1 MILYRYIIR
10 EHIFPFLVSLSV
22 IVFLFVMQQAVVL
35 LDKIISKGIDPLVV
49 LEVFL
54 IQLGWIIA
62 LAVPMAILTSTL
74 ITFGR
79 MAGDNEITSI
89 KASGQSLLS
98 LLVPVLSASTVLA
111 VLLVYF
117 NNEILPDANHRTANL
132 LSDISRTRPAAF
144 IEPGVLIRDF
154 TGYTIYT
161 EEVNPV
167 SGEMNGIKIYSDS
180 PDQDPS
186 ITVADSGTIRM
197 TPDQQY
203 LELTLFDGE
212 THSVSRNNKEEY
224 FTGKFEKQII
234 CIKNVESGLQRTSSD
249 YRSDREKSTSE
260 MLVDIRNLEESND
273 KIITD
278 FNRTIDS
285 LKEYIQHLD
294 SASKNPDHIDSNS
307 IDSLTLA
314 SWMAGMDTS
323 AKVNNVNIR
332 RKGDY
337 LEQILRRIR
346 SNDMMINQ
354 YLVEVHKKYSI
365 PFACIIFVLI
375 GAPLGIMARKG
386 GYAVGASY
394 SIFFFIVNWAFLI
407 AGESLADKMIISPV
421 VAMWSGNVLIGLCGI
436 VLIIMMLR
444 ETTIRF
450 DSIISLW
457 RNTVN
462 KEKSIVKKMSG
473 SFLFKIPRIIF
484 WTPRWI
490 SRLFIGRL
498 PTYLIGIFLGF
509 SAGLMIAIIVIFI
522 VIDYVSNLKKFQ
534 GVLFSDVML
543 YYWYYLPWIIQIMIP
558 IVLLLASMFSLG
570 RLAKNSELIAM
581 KASGINI
588 RQLTFPLL
596 FLGLFL
602 AVGAFY
608 GGEWILPNANQLRND
623 LSQSMKNQVRPDRN
637 KNSVREFRRDFY
649 YFGNPQTLYFFKEF
663 STAPENFRNINR
675 DIFDN
680 NRITQRI
687 QAQEMI
693 YDSTGW
699 IFVKG
704 VVRNFTDSSTE
715 ILNFDTLKDTILS
728 IAPVQMV
735 KRIKHKSEMS
745 YWELRNHIDAAKK
758 RGEKVNQLL
767 GELEFKIAL
776 PFMNFIVI
784 LLGIAITARTG
795 RKGGAVMFGIGLAC
809 VFSYWIISRFC
820 LVFAQN
826 GHMPTL
832 LGAWMGN
839 IIFFVLGVTL
849 YTKTSR

>member
-1 MILYRYIIR
+1 MILYRYIIK

-22 IVFLFVMQQAVVL
+22 IVFLFVMQQAVFL
-35 LDKIISKGIDPLVV
+35 LDKIISKGIDPLVI

-186 ITVADSGTIRM
+186 ITVADSGMIRM
-197 TPDQQY
+197 TPDQQF

-212 THSVSRNNKEEY
+212 THSVSSNNKEEY

-249 YRSDREKSTSE
+249 YRSDREKSSSE
-260 MLVDIRNLEESND
+260 MLADIRNLEESND
-273 KIITD
+273 KIIAD

-285 LKEYIQHLD
+285 LKEYIQQLD
-294 SASKNPDHIDSNS
+294 SASKNSDHINKSNEDSLS
-307 IDSLTLA
+307 LGTWIAAIDS
-314 SWMAGMDTS
+314 SGKKHS
-323 AKVNNVNIR
+323 VNLR

-346 SNDMMINQ
+346 SNNMMISQ

-394 SIFFFIVNWAFLI
+394 SIFFFIINWAFLI

-484 WTPRWI
+484 WTPRLI

-534 GVLFSDVML
+534 GVLFSDVLL

-602 AVGAFY
+602 AVGTFY

-623 LSQSMKNQVRPDRN
+623 LSQNMKNQVRPDRN
-637 KNSVREFRRDFY
+637 KNSAREFRRDFY
-649 YFGNPQTLYFFKEF
+649 YFGNPQTIYFFKEF

-675 DIFDN
+675 D
-680 NRITQRI
+680 T
-687 QAQEMI
+687 
-693 YDSTGW
+693 
-699 IFVKG
+699 
-704 VVRNFTDSSTE
+704 RND
-715 ILNFDTLKDTILS
+715 
-728 IAPVQMV
+728 
-735 KRIKHKSEMS
+735 
-745 YWELRNHIDAAKK
+745 LRQY
-758 RGEKVNQLL
+758 RM
-767 GELEFKIAL
+767 EF
-776 PFMNFIVI
+776 
-784 LLGIAITARTG
+784 
-795 RKGGAVMFGIGLAC
+795 RKC
-809 VFSYWIISRFC
+809 C
-820 LVFAQN
+820 C
-826 GHMPTL
+826 T
-832 LGAWMGN
+832 
-839 IIFFVLGVTL
+839 
-849 YTKTSR
+849 